1 VKMRLPLVGSINT
14 RIGTNDQL
22 PGASAIVGESIVGLT
37 KVGTTPTGSSK
48 DQRFINCFPVY
59 YTNPATQSR
68 TFYLMKRPG
77 FAANST
83 PQAGSIGNA
92 IMVWSGQGTG
102 AKVISAFGAT
112 NSSIYDGT
120 IQLVT
125 NAGDT
130 TAITGKATGITET
143 KVSDTPTLLISS
155 SDNTAWHYQASGTV
169 TKVTSSGFPGN
180 ASKTLAGTFAHLDGY
195 AFIMSTDGDI
205 YNSDLNSVSGWTASN
220 RINASAYPDQGVAC
234 IRWRNQIIGFG
245 TQSMEFFHNAG
256 NAAGSVLSRN
266 ASQSQK
272 IGLCHANSITSFRDT
287 LFWAGSGP
295 EGGIGFYMLSDG
307 VKRISTPAIDVKLTL
322 AGASNISCSVYVYAG
337 STHVFV
343 KAATLTMAYCVESD
357 FWYEIAGSVPL
368 WERSAAVSVG
378 ANVVAYGISTTNT
391 SGKVYV
397 LSPSSAVFR
406 DDGAAYTA
414 TVITSP
420 VDANTNRKKQWNT
433 IDVVSDREVVTS
445 PLSISWSDD
454 DYQTF
459 NTANAR
465 TVDLSQASRRSYR
478 LGVSAQR
485 VWRFDHSANS
495 PMRIRAVEID
505 AEVLSV

>member
-1 VKMRLPLVGSINT
+1 MKMRLPLVGSINT

-22 PGASAIVGESIVGLT
+22 PGVSAIVGESIVGLT

-59 YTNPATQSR
+59 NSNPGIQAR

-77 FAANST
+77 FAVNNT
-83 PQAGSIGNA
+83 PQAASIGNA
-92 IMVWSGQGTG
+92 IIVWSGQGTG

-112 NSSIYDGT
+112 NSSIYDGAT
-120 IQLVT
+120 QLVT
-125 NAGDT
+125 DAAPT

-155 SDNTAWHYQASGTV
+155 SDNTAWHYQAAGTV

-195 AFIMSTDGDI
+195 AFIMCTDGDI
-205 YNSDLNSVSGWTASN
+205 YHSDLNSVSAWRITS
-220 RINASAYPDQGVAC
+220 RINASAYPDPGVAC
-234 IRWRNQIIGFG
+234 VRWRNQIVGFG
-245 TQSMEFFHNAG
+245 PQSMEFFYNAG

-295 EGGIGFYMLSDG
+295 EGGISFYMLSDG
-307 VKRISTPAIDVKLTL
+307 VKRISTPVIDTKLTL
-322 AGASNISCSVYVYAG
+322 AGASNISCSVFVYAG
-337 STHVFV
+337 STHVYV
-343 KAATLTMAYCVESD
+343 KASTLTMAYCVEAD
-357 FWYEIAGSVPL
+357 FWYEISGSVPL

-378 ANVVAYGISTTNT
+378 SNIVSYGISTTNT

-414 TVITSP
+414 TVITAP
-420 VDANTNRKKQWNT
+420 IDANTNRKKQWNS
-433 IDVVSDREVVTS
+433 IDVISDREVVTS
-445 PLSISWSDD
+445 PLSISWSDN
-454 DYQTF
+454 DYQSF
-459 NTANAR
+459 NTATAR
-465 TVDLSQASRRSYR
+465 TVDLSQPSRRSHR

-485 VWRFDHSANS
+485 AWRFDHSANS
-495 PMRIRAVEID
+495 PMRIRAIEID